1 MPVPSPSTFARLGK
15 LVAIDEPAERSSRAI
30 TEAFTGKELA
40 QMPIGNET
48 DVERAFARARAA
60 QKEWAKTSLRSR
72 AAILRR
78 FQTLVFQ
85 KLDELADI
93 VQAETG
99 KARASAVEEVLFV
112 ATAAGWYAANGPKIL
127 KEKRVKPA
135 VPILMDARVRH
146 LPKGVVGVISPWNYP
161 MALSVQ
167 DANPAWLAG
176 NAVIMKPDS
185 QTPFSTLA
193 LSELLYEA
201 GLPRDVLQTLPGPG
215 QVVGNALAEQA
226 DYLMF
231 TGSTAT
237 GKSLAEQ
244 CGRRLIGFSGELG
257 GKNPMIVT
265 ATANIRRAA
274 LGATRACFSNSGQL
288 CISIE
293 RIYVQE
299 QVYEQFI
306 NEFVA
311 QTKAMRLGAGYSSDI
326 DMGSLI
332 SEAQLKTVDD
342 HVNDAVSKG
351 AKVLIGGKARPDLGP
366 YFYEPTV
373 LGGVREGMTLYKEE
387 TFGPVVSVYPVKTV
401 AEAIAA
407 ANDTRY
413 GLNCSVWAGTWREG
427 QEIAGQIY
435 SGSANVN
442 EGFAAWASHE
452 APCGG
457 TRESGAGRRNGAE
470 GLLKYTETQ
479 GLVTQRFLSLSGER
493 WFPGWLLQ
501 RILPTVMRLVRLLP
515 GR

>member
-1 MPVPSPSTFARLGK
+1 MPVPPASTFARLAQFI
-15 LVAIDEPAERSSRAI
+15 AIDKPAERSSRTIA
-30 TEAFTGKELA
+30 EVFTGKELG
-40 QMPIGNET
+40 QVPIGTAE
-48 DVERAFARARAA
+48 DVETALARARVA
-60 QKEWAKTSLRSR
+60 QKEWAKTSLQSR

-78 FQTLVFQ
+78 FQTLVFER
-85 KLDELADI
+85 LDDLADI

-99 KARASAVEEVLFV
+99 KARPSAAEEILFV
-112 ATAAGWYAANGPKIL
+112 ATAAGWYAAHGPKIL
-127 KEKRVKPA
+127 KEKRVQPGF
-135 VPILMDARVRH
+135 PLLMDAKVRH

-193 LSELLYEA
+193 LTELLYEA
-201 GLPRDVLQTLPGPG
+201 GLPRDVLQTLPGSG
-215 QVVGNALAEQA
+215 QVVGNLLAENV

-237 GKSLAEQ
+237 GKSLAEL

-274 LGATRACFSNSGQL
+274 LGATRACFANSGQL

-299 QVYEQFI
+299 QVFEQFT

-311 QTKAMRLGAGYSSDI
+311 QTKAMRLAPGYEADI

-332 SEAQLKTVDD
+332 SEGQLKTVDN
-342 HVNDAVSKG
+342 HVTDAVSKG
-351 AKVLIGGKARPDLGP
+351 ATVRFGGKARPDLGP
-366 YFYEPTV
+366 CFYEPTI
-373 LGGVREGMTLYKEE
+373 LTGVTESMTLHKEE
-387 TFGPVVSVYPVKTV
+387 TFGPVVSIYPVKTV
-401 AEAIAA
+401 DEAIER

-413 GLNCSVWAGTWREG
+413 GLNSSVWAGTWREG
-427 QEIAGQIY
+427 QEIGRQIY
-435 SGSANVN
+435 SGSVNVN
-442 EGFAAWASHE
+442 EGFGAWASHE

-457 TRESGAGRRNGAE
+457 TRESGVGRRNGAE

-479 GLVTQRFLSLSGER
+479 GLVTQQFVSLSGER
-493 WFPGWLLQ
+493 WFPVTLL
-501 RILPTVMRLVRLLP
+501 RRLIPPLLKVLRLFP